1 MWMFWHTCVFTD
13 NSFPT
18 SQERLGV
25 DRGEVKDL
33 AQWVL
38 QPALSAVQSN
48 QRAMALLCFACTF
61 LTFLFYSFLIISF
74 VQRRRQRFRSAFC
87 QVLVAGQRIGAA
99 AFDKSSRRLL
109 LAFCF
114 WHEAKVMCAIDCLSH
129 SQISVAPE
137 KHWETGNKKV
147 CFLSQTANQK
157 LKLLKVLYSWTWI
170 TQCCLVHR
178 VSGFGKLLVVHH
190 GSIR

>member
-1 MWMFWHTCVFTD
+1 MVGGPNASKSPKAGIYMPLVNRREPQRSQQGAHLPIPRGAWKLQYICSFFVLYLLATIRFSEMWMFWHTCVFTD

-74 VQRRRQRFRSAFC
+74 VQRRRQRFETLFA
-87 QVLVAGQRIGAA
+87 
-99 AFDKSSRRLL
+99 KS
-109 LAFCF
+109 
-114 WHEAKVMCAIDCLSH
+114 W
-129 SQISVAPE
+129 
-137 KHWETGNKKV
+137 
-147 CFLSQTANQK
+147 
-157 LKLLKVLYSWTWI
+157 
-170 TQCCLVHR
+170 
-178 VSGFGKLLVVHH
+178 
-190 GSIR
+190 